1 MYDVYTVALFFALFL
16 WLFSV
21 VSCKMIE
28 KFSAPRQVHS
38 TLKGPLKHVR
48 MKRCRDAAS
57 KIEGNVFEQFDRV
70 DHEDWNLFV
79 PCGYT
84 YVERELAQ
92 HDQFRDKKNGWVL
105 GIQGADQ
112 FAAKNLSWSI
122 LEKHYGRLRA
132 TTFMPETWITY
143 DPAQMQQFFNQVKP
157 GDLYIMKKNIQ
168 QQKGL
173 HLVSDPSEVTNAFSR
188 GYVIVQRVLR
198 DPFLLNGRKINLRV
212 YVLITCYRGKKTLYM
227 YDDGFVY
234 YSKVPYGSGTTRN
247 EVITTGYIQRDVYK
261 NNPLTAKDFLNYLR
275 TNYGPQYAEK
285 YVRNRDYVL
294 SGFME
299 AAKDAFCTVNSD
311 VMYAQSFGIDVQ
323 PNRDLS
329 NVHILE
335 WNKGQSLEIMDV
347 RDGAVKQKMIDDI
360 FRTVGIVRD
369 GQSSGYEEIWNG

>member
-1 MYDVYTVALFFALFL
+1 
-16 WLFSV
+16 
-21 VSCKMIE
+21 
-28 KFSAPRQVHS
+28 
-38 TLKGPLKHVR
+38 
-48 MKRCRDAAS
+48 
-57 KIEGNVFEQFDRV
+57 
-70 DHEDWNLFV
+70 
-79 PCGYT
+79 
-84 YVERELAQ
+84 
-92 HDQFRDKKNGWVL
+92 
-105 GIQGADQ
+105 
-112 FAAKNLSWSI
+112 
-122 LEKHYGRLRA
+122 
-132 TTFMPETWITY
+132 
-143 DPAQMQQFFNQVKP
+143 MQQFFNQVKP